1 MKRLI
6 LSLYAL
12 LLVLIFNSVSANA
25 AEPNTLEWMRFHYE
39 KKECMIPM
47 RDGVRLYT
55 AVYVPRDNALKSPIL
70 IMRTPY
76 GCGYY
81 GPDTYDKIYQSYMS
95 AYLQRGYILVKQD
108 VRGRY
113 RNDYSNP

>member
-39 KKECMIPM
+39 KK
-47 RDGVRLYT
+47 
-55 AVYVPRDNALKSPIL
+55 NA
-70 IMRTPY
+70 
-76 GCGYY
+76 
-81 GPDTYDKIYQSYMS
+81 
-95 AYLQRGYILVKQD
+95 
-108 VRGRY
+108 
-113 RNDYSNP
+113 